1 MHDYFQDSEGTG
13 FQFFRI
19 PTALIKNKEYKGIST
34 DAKLL
39 YGLLLDRM
47 SLSVRNNWRDEQGY
61 IFIYYTIQ
69 ATSQDLGCC
78 PEKACKLMSELE
90 RAGLI
95 ERRRLGQGKPSRIY
109 VKQFVAEVGKAEFK
123 NVENTNSAL
132 EENRILEVENSE
144 SNHTENKQTEYI
156 QTNLSSSWTVED
168 EIKEQ
173 LDYSLILEHQ
183 PGKRTMLDT
192 IINVIADAER
202 KASET
207 LRVGRIDMPKEQVI
221 SRLRQLDFTHIEYI
235 FDCMAENSP
244 AIRDIRAYL
253 LTSLYNAPSTI
264 DAYYDAKVAH
274 DKGLRM

>member
-1 MHDYFQDSEGTG
+1 MRDYFQSLEGAG

-47 SLSVRNNWRDEQGY
+47 SLSIRNDWRDEHGHVY
-61 IFIYYTIQ
+61 IIYTIQ

-90 RAGLI
+90 HVGLI

-109 VKQFVAEVGKAEFK
+109 VKQLSAEVEKVEFRDA
-123 NVENTNSAL
+123 ENTNSAL
-132 EENRILEVENSE
+132 EEIRTLEVENSE

-156 QTNLSSSWTVED
+156 QTNLSSSWTAED

-173 LDYSLILEHQ
+173 LDYSLLVEYAKGNRATI
-183 PGKRTMLDT
+183 DT
-192 IINVIADAER
+192 IVGVIADAER
-202 KASET
+202 KASKT
-207 LRVGRIDMPKEQVI
+207 LRVNGSDVPKEQVL
-221 SRLRQLDFTHIEYI
+221 SRLRQLDFTHVEYVL
-235 FDCMAENSP
+235 DCMSESQP
-244 AIRDIRAYL
+244 AVHNIRAYL
-253 LTSLYNAPSTI
+253 LTALYNAPSTM

-274 DKGLRM
+274 DKGCK